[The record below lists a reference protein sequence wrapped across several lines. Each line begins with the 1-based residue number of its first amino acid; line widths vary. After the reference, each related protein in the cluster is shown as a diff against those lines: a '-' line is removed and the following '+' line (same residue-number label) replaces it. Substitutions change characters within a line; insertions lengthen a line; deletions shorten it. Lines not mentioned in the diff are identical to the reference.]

1 MSTLTLYLG
10 AGSIICSMDGPD
22 KKLLIG
28 ELARQAGLNI
38 TAVRF
43 YERRGL
49 LPDVERAS
57 SGYRLYP
64 PVAVDRLLFIQRA
77 KSLGFSLDEI
87 AELLSLNQNP
97 ATCCQD
103 VRDKA
108 AAKMADIEHKLA
120 QLQRIHAAL
129 NELVQQCP
137 GDGPSSTCPILT
149 ALNDDA
155 EH

>member
-1 MSTLTLYLG
+1 MESADT
-10 AGSIICSMDGPD
+10 
-22 KKLLIG
+22 KLLIG

-43 YERRGL
+43 YERSGL
-49 LPDVERAS
+49 LPKVERAP

-64 PVAVDRLLFIQRA
+64 PGAVDRLLFIQRA
-77 KSLGFSLDEI
+77 KSLGFSLEEI
-87 AELLSLNQNP
+87 AELLSLNQDP

-108 AAKMADIEHKLA
+108 AAKMTDIEYKLE

-129 NELVQQCP
+129 DELVRQCA

-155 EH
+155 DH